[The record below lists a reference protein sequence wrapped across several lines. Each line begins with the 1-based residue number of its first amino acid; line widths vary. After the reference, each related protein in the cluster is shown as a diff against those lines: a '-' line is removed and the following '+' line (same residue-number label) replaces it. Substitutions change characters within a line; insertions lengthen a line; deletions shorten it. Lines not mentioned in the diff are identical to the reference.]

1 MRSSAFFGLLL
12 VPTMMVACAVGTD
25 GSGDTTPAE
34 DAGKAKD
41 SAPFSQKD
49 SSSQQQQQDS
59 GTQDP
64 DVYQPPPQDS
74 GNNNNSACSFSG
86 VLATYDFTGEPGNQ
100 TSTKATSS
108 ATNLTAGAISRATSL
123 TATTGVDSINSS
135 NWTTSTKLD
144 TTRYYTFTLTP
155 QSSCTLDITK
165 LSITTKASSTG
176 PASGSIATSADKFAT
191 TVSFTPNTT
200 ATPSLSVN
208 GATGAV
214 EIRVY
219 GFGGSSTGGTMRV
232 DTTLTVSGSTQ

>member
-1 MRSSAFFGLLL
+1 MRSSPFALLL
-12 VPTMMVACAVGTD
+12 LLSACAVGTD
-25 GSGDTTPAE
+25 GSGDTTTPGE

-41 SAPFSQKD
+41 SGATFNQKD
-49 SSSQQQQQDS
+49 SSSPPPQQQDS

-74 GNNNNSACSFSG
+74 GNNNSACAFSG
-86 VLATYDFTGEPGNQ
+86 TLATYDFTGEPGNQ
-100 TSTKATSS
+100 TSTKPTSA
-108 ATNLTAGAISRATSL
+108 ATNVTAGAISRATSL

-135 NWTTSTKLD
+135 NWSTSTKLD

-155 QSSCTLDITK
+155 QGSCTLDITK

-176 PASGSIATSADKFAT
+176 PASASIATSDDKFAT
-191 TVSFTPNTT
+191 TTSFTPNTT

-214 EIRVY
+214 EVRIY
-219 GFGGSSTGGTMRV
+219 GYGGSSTGGTMRV
-232 DTTLTVSGSTQ
+232 DTTLTVTGATN

>member
-1 MRSSAFFGLLL
+1 MRSSAFIVCLL
-12 VPTMMVACAVGTD
+12 VSACAVGTD
-25 GSGDTTPAE
+25 GSDTTTPE

-41 SAPFSQKD
+41 SAPFNQND
-49 SSSQQQQQDS
+49 SSTTPEQQDS

-64 DVYQPPPQDS
+64 DVYQPPPPQDS
-74 GNNNNSACSFSG
+74 GNNNSACSFSG
-86 VLATYDFTGEPGNQ
+86 TLATYDFTGEPGNQ
-100 TSTKATSS
+100 TSTKPTSS
-108 ATNLTAGAISRATSL
+108 AANVTAGAISRATSL

-135 NWTTSTKLD
+135 NWATSTKVD

-155 QSSCTLDITK
+155 QGSCTLDITK

-176 PASGSIATSADKFAT
+176 PASGSVATSEDKFAT
-191 TVSFTPNTT
+191 TTSFTPNTT

-214 EIRVY
+214 EVRVY

-232 DTTLTVSGSTQ
+232 DSTLTVSGALN